1 MAESPGPPLQAIVL
15 AMASGM
21 WAVSTRKSFA
31 APQYLL
37 VVAFLVVAM
46 ISKITNGWVGGA
58 LYVFL
63 AFAPTVMTYVI
74 LANAVDTRARLET
87 VMALIT
93 ICAAV
98 LALHGVE
105 QKLTGIGWT
114 GEGLSQGTR
123 IQYVG
128 IFNDPNDLGLLFVMC
143 VPMAFYLGSRGGMMG
158 LRRTF
163 WLTLAGLLI
172 YGCYLTNSRGTM
184 LALLMMLAVYTWKRY
199 GAITAVALASAAFLG
214 LMALPSRMQ
223 ELDVSEASAMGRV
236 EAWYEGVRM
245 FMAHPLFGIGAGG
258 YSDHNDL
265 TAHNSFVLVLAEMG
279 FIGFTIFLAIV
290 VYCFWMTLAPIRHGD
305 EIIVDVP
312 LEVPD
317 DLAIK
322 QWRIDRA
329 LTLSLLLSL
338 SGFFTSAFFLSRSYV
353 VILYVLVALVVAN
366 YSRLRKEYPSL
377 PEFSLAR
384 DMLRWLVYGVIGVI
398 GTIVMVKVL
407 LAVA

>member
-1 MAESPGPPLQAIVL
+1 
-15 AMASGM
+15 
-21 WAVSTRKSFA
+21 
-31 APQYLL
+31 
-37 VVAFLVVAM
+37 
-46 ISKITNGWVGGA
+46 
-58 LYVFL
+58 
-63 AFAPTVMTYVI
+63 
-74 LANAVDTRARLET
+74 
-87 VMALIT
+87 
-93 ICAAV
+93 
-98 LALHGVE
+98 
-105 QKLTGIGWT
+105 
-114 GEGLSQGTR
+114 
-123 IQYVG
+123 
-128 IFNDPNDLGLLFVMC
+128 
-143 VPMAFYLGSRGGMMG
+143 
-158 LRRTF
+158 
-163 WLTLAGLLI
+163 
-172 YGCYLTNSRGTM
+172 
-184 LALLMMLAVYTWKRY
+184 
-199 GAITAVALASAAFLG
+199 
-214 LMALPSRMQ
+214 
-223 ELDVSEASAMGRV
+223 
-236 EAWYEGVRM
+236 M